1 MLMSFLMET
10 AIHDDREARRR
21 RNFFWIQARRR
32 RIFFCDSC
40 TWSDDFYKGNFILKL
55 MNPKKFPP
63 AAGSHSKIVYL
74 KASPGGITSKN
85 DNQWKNKVVEW
96 PQVEAEDCSTSMRR
110 KVFQCPQQGVDH

>member
-1 MLMSFLMET
+1 MLFSFLMETAMPEKIMLMSFLIET

-21 RNFFWIQARRR
+21 RI
-32 RIFFCDSC
+32 FCDSC

-55 MNPKKFPP
+55 MNPKNFPP

-85 DNQWKNKVVEW
+85 DNQWKNKLIIIII
-96 PQVEAEDCSTSMRR
+96 PDLL
-110 KVFQCPQQGVDH
+110 FY